1 MRILSKFII
10 QGFFLANIFKFGAVA
25 VAATAI
31 LSSSAAAQGGFIG
44 AEGAL
49 LQSKLK
55 LDYPF
60 LNQLDDPKDSSMEF
74 GLKAGYDFDT
84 FRIWGGLSLRTEGS
98 QIYNN
103 PNLTNGIDTLNIN
116 GKFIWQTN
124 NILLGV
130 NYTPPLN
137 YKYKLSLGAYTGLS
151 IVKGEFNGEVQST
164 NVANQ
169 LGYDSKS
176 GVGNLFGAKLGAIYE
191 VDKNNEIEFGI
202 KGDYQTTTIDEY
214 NNIRNYGL
222 YIGYNLKF

>member
-1 MRILSKFII
+1 M
-10 QGFFLANIFKFGAVA
+10 ANIFKFGAA
-25 VAATAI
+25 AIAATAI
-31 LSSSAAAQGGFIG
+31 LSSSAAAQGGFVG
-44 AEGAL
+44 VEGAL
-49 LQSKLK
+49 LQSQLK

-60 LNQLDDPKDSSMEF
+60 SNLLDDPKDTSMEL
-74 GLKAGYDFDT
+74 GLKGGYDFDT
-84 FRIWGGLSLRTEGS
+84 FRIWGGLSLRTAGS
-98 QIYNN
+98 QIYNS
-103 PNLTNGIDTLNIN
+103 NLTNGSDTVKIN

-151 IVKGEFNGEVQST
+151 IVKGEFNGEVTSP
-164 NVANQ
+164 NVANA

-191 VDKNNEIEFGI
+191 VDTNNEIEFGI

>member
-1 MRILSKFII
+1 M
-10 QGFFLANIFKFGAVA
+10 ANIFKFGAA
-25 VAATAI
+25 AIAATAI
-31 LSSSAAAQGGFIG
+31 LSSSAAAQGGFVG
-44 AEGAL
+44 VEGAL
-49 LQSKLK
+49 LQSQLK

-60 LNQLDDPKDSSMEF
+60 SNLLDDPKDTSMEL
-74 GLKAGYDFDT
+74 GLKGGYDFDT
-84 FRIWGGLSLRTEGS
+84 FRIWGGLSLRTAGS
-98 QIYNN
+98 QIYNS
-103 PNLTNGIDTLNIN
+103 NLTNGSDTVKIN

-151 IVKGEFNGEVQST
+151 IVKGEFNGEVTSS
-164 NVANQ
+164 NVANA

-191 VDKNNEIEFGI
+191 VDRNNEIEFGI

>member
-1 MRILSKFII
+1 MT
-10 QGFFLANIFKFGAVA
+10 NIFKFSAA
-25 VAATAI
+25 AIAATAI

-49 LQSKLK
+49 LQSQLK

-60 LNQLDDPKDSSMEF
+60 LNQLDDPKDSSMEL

-84 FRIWGGLSLRTEGS
+84 FRIWGGLSLRTAGS
-98 QIYNN
+98 QIYNS
-103 PNLTNGIDTLNIN
+103 NLTNGSDTGSIN

-151 IVKGEFNGEVQST
+151 IVKGEFNGEVTSS
-164 NVANQ
+164 NVANA

-176 GVGNLFGAKLGAIYE
+176 GIGNLFGAKLGAIYE

>member
-1 MRILSKFII
+1 MT
-10 QGFFLANIFKFGAVA
+10 NIFKFSAA
-25 VAATAI
+25 AIAATAI

-49 LQSKLK
+49 LQSQLK

-60 LNQLDDPKDSSMEF
+60 SNLLDDPKDSSMEL

-84 FRIWGGLSLRTEGS
+84 FRIWGGLSLRTAGS
-98 QIYNN
+98 EIYNS
-103 PNLTNGIDTLNIN
+103 NLTDGSNTGSIN

-151 IVKGEFNGEVQST
+151 IVKGEFNGDAQYAT
-164 NVANQ
+164 YTY
-169 LGYDSKS
+169 GYHSKS
-176 GVGNLFGAKLGAIYE
+176 GVGNLFGVKLGTIYE

-202 KGDYQTTTIDEY
+202 KGDYQTTTIEEY
-214 NNIRNYGL
+214 NNIINYGL